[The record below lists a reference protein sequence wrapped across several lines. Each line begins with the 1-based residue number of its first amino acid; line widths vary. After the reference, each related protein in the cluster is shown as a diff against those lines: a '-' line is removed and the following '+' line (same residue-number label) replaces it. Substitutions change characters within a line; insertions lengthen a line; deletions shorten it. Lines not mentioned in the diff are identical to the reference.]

1 MRIPTEIKKILIIRL
16 SSLGDVVLT
25 TPVIETL
32 KTKFPQ
38 SRIFFFTKTQY
49 GDVLRNDP
57 RIFSLLEFD
66 SHGKYKGF
74 SGFSRLVSEL
84 RSYDFDMLVDLHANW
99 RSFLVRRLTKS
110 KIKLKY
116 HKRLLSRFMM
126 VYFKFL
132 KIKPIQTIDSYLKV
146 LRKIQIHAP
155 NKTTMIFLNQDGV
168 AFVEHFL
175 LEERVKKDDIV
186 IGVHPGAKWETKRWD
201 EEKFRQV
208 CQTLIRK
215 HRCRIILFGDVGDE
229 KLVQTISKD
238 IPDEKLI
245 KVIGLPLGKFMSLIK
260 RCDCLVTN
268 DSGPMHVAQALRVP
282 VVTIFGPTH
291 PQLGF
296 APVGSKN
303 VVLCANVECSPCS
316 LHGKRKCHK
325 KSRLCMDL
333 VQPEMVVEA
342 VESLLKDKKSKVK
355 EI

>member
-1 MRIPTEIKKILIIRL
+1 MSKEIKKILIIRF
-16 SSLGDVVLT
+16 SSLGDAVLT
-25 TPVIETL
+25 TPVLETL

-38 SRIFFFTKTQY
+38 SQIFFITKTQY

-66 SHGKYKGF
+66 PHGKHKGF
-74 SGFSRLVSEL
+74 SGFMRLVSEL
-84 RSYDFDMLVDLHANW
+84 RSYDFDLLVDLHANW
-99 RSFLVRRLTKS
+99 RSFLIGHLIKS

-116 HKRLLSRFMM
+116 NKRLLSRFMM

-132 KIKPIQTIDSYLKV
+132 KTKPIHTIDSYLKV
-146 LRKIQIHAP
+146 LRKIQIHTP
-155 NKTTMIFLNQDGV
+155 KRTLMIFLNQDDV

-215 HRCRIILFGDVGDE
+215 LECRIILLGDAGDE
-229 KLVQTISKD
+229 KLVQKISKD
-238 IPDEKLI
+238 MPDAKLI
-245 KVIGLPLGKFMSLIK
+245 KATGLSLGKFMSLIE

-268 DSGPMHVAQALRVP
+268 DSGPMHVAQALQVP
-282 VVTIFGPTH
+282 VVAIFGPTH
-291 PQLGF
+291 PKLGF
-296 APVGSKN
+296 APIDSPN
-303 VVLCANVECSPCS
+303 VVLYANVKCSPCS
-316 LHGKRKCHK
+316 LHGKRKCYK

-333 VQPEMVVEA
+333 IQPEMVVEA
-342 VESLLKDKKSKVK
+342 IESLLEDTKSNAK
-355 EI
+355 EV